1 MLKGIYKAASGMIPR
16 IKQQEI
22 TANNIANAST
32 PGFKKDSVFLKEL
45 DSATRAIIP
54 RKSDWETPM
63 IDQVYTDFSQ
73 GSFEATSSALDMAIE
88 GNGFFV
94 LQSPEGDNR
103 VFSRNGNFAAD
114 PEGFLT
120 NSDGYRVLGDGG
132 PITVGGGAVAVSES
146 GDVSV
151 DGESAGR
158 LQVVDFSDKTT
169 LAKVGDAAFSAPT
182 GVEPEAAS
190 RYSIRQG
197 FLERSNIDVIKEMV
211 GMIVTLRT
219 FEAGSK
225 AIQMQDDSLSALFSQ
240 VGKVR

>member
-45 DSATRAIIP
+45 DSATRATIP

-114 PEGFLT
+114 SEGFLT

-132 PITVGGGAVAVSES
+132 PITVGGGAVAISES

-151 DGESAGR
+151 NGESAGR
-158 LQVVDFSDKTT
+158 LQVVDFSDKTA
-169 LAKVGDAAFSAPT
+169 LAKVGDASFSAPD

-225 AIQMQDDSLSALFSQ
+225 AIQMQDDSLNALFSQ